1 MMLTE
6 RKISLPA
13 YKLAYALCSV
23 VILSLIRSIVF
34 SYEIGVAM
42 EAPMA
47 VLAMVFCADTYTQEI
62 TSKRSEVQ
70 RLYPVKRRLHS
81 IMMRMVIQEA
91 VLLVL
96 SAVGYG
102 MFYCFQNP
110 MSRYKTGEST
120 ESEFQMFIIFLLAMV
135 VTLWFWGMLSNFLSC
150 LFRNMW
156 AGIGCGVVLW
166 LTTNSTFGDKML
178 GSWNLFSYTFRNI
191 MDSQDFGWLYGK
203 ALCLLLCV
211 VMALLMPKILKKRG

>member
-6 RKISLPA
+6 RKISLPV
-13 YKLAYALCSV
+13 YKLAYALSFV
-23 VILSLIRSIVF
+23 VILSLIRGISF

-62 TSKRSEVQ
+62 TFKRSELQ
-70 RLYPVKRRLHS
+70 RLYPMKRRLRS
-81 IMMRMVIQEA
+81 IMTRMVVQE
-91 VLLVL
+91 VILLAL

-110 MSRYKTGEST
+110 MSLYKAGEST
-120 ESEFQMFIIFLLAMV
+120 ESELRMFFIFLAAMAI
-135 VTLWFWGMLSNFLSC
+135 TLWFWGMLSNVLSC

-156 AGIGCGVVLW
+156 AGIGCGIILW
-166 LTTNSTFGDKML
+166 IITNSTLGDKMF

-191 MDSQDFGWLYGK
+191 MDSQNFNWMYGK

-211 VMALLMPKILKKRG
+211 LMALLIPKILKKRG

>member
-6 RKISLPA
+6 RKISLPV
-13 YKLAYALCSV
+13 YKLAYAFSFS
-23 VILSLIRSIVF
+23 VILSLIRGISF

-42 EAPMA
+42 EASMA

-70 RLYPVKRRLHS
+70 RLYPIKRRLHS
-81 IMMRMVIQEA
+81 IMMRMVVQE
-91 VLLVL
+91 VILLVL

-110 MSRYKTGEST
+110 MSLYKAGEST
-120 ESEFQMFIIFLLAMV
+120 ESELRMFITFLVAMA
-135 VTLWFWGMLSNFLSC
+135 VTLWFWGMLSNLLSC

-156 AGIGCGVVLW
+156 AGIGCSGVLW
-166 LTTNSTFGDKML
+166 LITNSTFGDKML

-191 MDSQDFGWLYGK
+191 TDSRDFGWLYGK

-211 VMALLMPKILKKRG
+211 LMALLVPKILKKRG